1 MTDVAMIGTGAI
13 GGVIASWLD
22 ADRIPGH
29 RLVGTLTRGGRGEK
43 DVATLD
49 DLLAL
54 APGLVIEAASQEAA
68 STYVPSV
75 LAAGPDCLM
84 LSVGAFAD
92 HDFETRCRGLCAS
105 EGPRLMIST
114 GAIGGI
120 DALRAMHLGGGLEAV
135 TLTSTVYAPRL
146 AQPWMSARESQRLR
160 DCEHDFI
167 AFEGTARE
175 AASHFPRLTNIGAT
189 IALATLGLDAVTVKL
204 IAGTRANTK
213 LHLVHA
219 VSATSELTLRLDNR
233 VAPDNPHTSALTPMS
248 VIRHLTDS
256 ASAIVVGV

>member
-43 DVATLD
+43 TVATLD

-68 STYVPSV
+68 RAYVPSV
-75 LAAGPDCLM
+75 LAAGCDCLM

-92 HDFETRCRGLCAS
+92 YDFETRCRGLCAS
-105 EGPRLMIST
+105 EGPRLLIST

-204 IAGTRANTK
+204 IAGTRADTK
-213 LHLVHA
+213 VHLVHA

-256 ASAIVVGV
+256 ASAIVIGV